1 MELAAQEGYF
11 DRAGVEVADD
21 YAAVGQSFTGSGTV
35 SLDGVAV
42 AEGDFSGAGELSAL
56 DCPDARTLIPG
67 QQLVCTATYTV
78 TQADLNRGSI
88 VNTAS
93 FVAVLGSATSQI
105 SYTASKG
112 GVLAMTRE
120 LGVQFARQGIRVMFE
135 DGSRVVLRL
144 SGTGTE
150 GATLRVYLE
159 RYAGTDQPHDL
170 DPETALAPVIAAAEE
185 LALIR
190 EHTGRDRPDV
200 TT

>member
-1 MELAAQEGYF
+1 MDDTRPPADSDEATLLRAARRGDQDAF
-11 DRAGVEVADD
+11 
-21 YAAVGQSFTGSGTV
+21 AALYRLHAKAIH
-35 SLDGVAV
+35 SL
-42 AEGDFSGAGELSAL
+42 
-56 DCPDARTLIPG
+56 
-67 QQLVCTATYTV
+67 
-78 TQADLNRGSI
+78 
-88 VNTAS
+88 
-93 FVAVLGSATSQI
+93 
-105 SYTASKG
+105 
-112 GVLAMTRE
+112 
-120 LGVQFARQGIRVMFE
+120 
-135 DGSRVVLRL
+135 VLRL